1 MKAMEPACKRELA
14 SLTLL
19 AGDGDFRD
27 CVEFIAKELQ
37 KKVSI
42 FAYQNSFNQMLKDVA
57 GKENCHFLDE
67 IWEKISEPLALEK
80 E

>member
-14 SLTLL
+14 SLSLL

-27 CVEFIAKELQ
+27 CVEFIAKEVK

-42 FAYQNSFNQMLKDVA
+42 FAYRNSFNKTLEDVA
-57 GKENCHFLDE
+57 GKDQCFMLDE
-67 IWEKISEPLALEK
+67 IWEKISEPLPSE
-80 E
+80 